1 MRHGLSDGQDCS
13 STIAP
18 ATFPAL
24 KPVQLWLK
32 SAEKSGFNA
41 LMCRQHNPQPAGL
54 KIATP
59 LKTSPTHCIYSIN
72 HRKPLFSF

>member
-18 ATFPAL
+18 AAFPAL

-41 LMCRQHNPQPAGL
+41 LMCRQPNSQPAGL
-54 KIATP
+54 KIVTP

-72 HRKPLFSF
+72 YRKPLFSL

>member
-18 ATFPAL
+18 AAFPAL

-32 SAEKSGFNA
+32 SAEKSGFNT
-41 LMCRQHNPQPAGL
+41 LMCRQPNSQPAGL
-54 KIATP
+54 KIAAP

-72 HRKPLFSF
+72 YRKLLFSL